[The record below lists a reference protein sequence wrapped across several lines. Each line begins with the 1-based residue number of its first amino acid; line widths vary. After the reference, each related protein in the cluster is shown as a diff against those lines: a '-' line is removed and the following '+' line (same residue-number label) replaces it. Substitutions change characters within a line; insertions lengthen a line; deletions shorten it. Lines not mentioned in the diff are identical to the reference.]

1 MGPNYNFRKIEGGKL
16 VVEREFYKIEKGE
29 VSKSRGRRKEERRK
43 KKEKRRREERK
54 LGWSY
59 NIFIILF
66 QENPHQGK
74 GFDSPS
80 HIVRFCMIYFG
91 FRGKIDS

>member
-1 MGPNYNFRKIEGGKL
+1 MGPNCNFRKIEGGKL
-16 VVEREFYKIEKGE
+16 VVEGSFIKERRR
-29 VSKSRGRRKEERRK
+29 VSKSSRRRKEKRRK
-43 KKEKRRREERK
+43 KKEKKRREERE
-54 LGWSY
+54 LGWGC

-80 HIVRFCMIYFG
+80 HIVRFCMIHFG